1 MWRALAISLVLHAW
15 LLGNG
20 WPQFAPQQAA
30 GVLQATLRPLSAASP
45 LAASDMAPAE
55 VPAPLRPAKARVTRR
70 DGADVSAVL
79 PTPAPVVAAASVLAA
94 NTASSTAAP
103 ADRSPAVAGLASGA
117 RPAASVGNAAGRGV
131 EGADADGLR
140 QYRLALAREARR
152 FKRYPER
159 ALLAG
164 IGGTAE
170 VRVEQVAGAFPVAWL
185 AHSSGDEALDA
196 AALSMMREAAP
207 RTLIPEP
214 LRGRSFSVSLP
225 VIFDAGAE

>member
-15 LLGNG
+15 LLANG
-20 WPQFAPQQAA
+20 WPHFVPQRAA

-55 VPAPLRPAKARVTRR
+55 APAPLRPANAPLTGR
-70 DGADVSAVL
+70 DAADVSVFPAPAAVL
-79 PTPAPVVAAASVLAA
+79 AAASVPAA
-94 NTASSTAAP
+94 AASSTAAP
-103 ADRSPAVAGLASGA
+103 ADRSPAVAGLAAGA
-117 RPAASVGNAAGRGV
+117 RPAASTGNAAGQGGE
-131 EGADADGLR
+131 EGTDADGLR

-170 VRVEQVAGAFPVAWL
+170 VRVEQAAGALPVARL

-196 AALSMMREAAP
+196 AALNMMREATP

-225 VIFDAGAE
+225 VIFDASAD

>member
-15 LLGNG
+15 MLANG
-20 WPQFAPQQAA
+20 WPQFVPQHAA

-45 LAASDMAPAE
+45 LAVSDMVPAE
-55 VPAPLRPAKARVTRR
+55 VPAPLRPAKAPLTGR
-70 DGADVSAVL
+70 DRADVSAVL
-79 PTPAPVVAAASVLAA
+79 PAPGPVVVAASVAA
-94 NTASSTAAP
+94 AATASSTAAP
-103 ADRSPAVAGLASGA
+103 ADRSPAVAG
-117 RPAASVGNAAGRGV
+117 RPAGAAGNGAGQGG

-170 VRVEQVAGAFPVAWL
+170 VRVEQAAGAFPVARL
-185 AHSSGDEALDA
+185 ARSSGDEALDA
-196 AALSMMREAAP
+196 AALDMMREAAP
-207 RTLIPEP
+207 RTTIPEP
-214 LRGRSFSVSLP
+214 LRGRSFAVSLP
-225 VIFDAGAE
+225 VIFDASAE

>member
-15 LLGNG
+15 LLANG
-20 WPQFAPQQAA
+20 WPQFVPQQAA

-55 VPAPLRPAKARVTRR
+55 APAPLRPAKAPLIGP
-70 DGADVSAVL
+70 DAADVSVF
-79 PTPAPVVAAASVLAA
+79 PAPAAVVAAASVPAA
-94 NTASSTAAP
+94 AASSTAAP
-103 ADRSPAVAGLASGA
+103 ADRSPAVAGLAAGA
-117 RPAASVGNAAGRGV
+117 RPAASAGNAAGQGG

-170 VRVEQVAGAFPVAWL
+170 VRVEQAAGALPVARL

-196 AALSMMREAAP
+196 AALNMMREAAP

-214 LRGRSFSVSLP
+214 LRGRSFAVSLP